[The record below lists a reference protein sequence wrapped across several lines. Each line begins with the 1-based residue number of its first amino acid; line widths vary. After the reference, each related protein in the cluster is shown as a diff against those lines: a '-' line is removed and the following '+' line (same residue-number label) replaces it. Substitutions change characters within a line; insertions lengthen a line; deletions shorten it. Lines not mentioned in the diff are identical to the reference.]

1 MCEGGSDIAVSNST
15 PCCFQMDRGMSSYS
29 AEALFCSRGIIR
41 AGSLGRS
48 KQSGGKAVIG
58 ELLTDEGLE
67 LGNCLISSVY

>member
-1 MCEGGSDIAVSNST
+1 
-15 PCCFQMDRGMSSYS
+15 MSSYS

-48 KQSGGKAVIG
+48 QQSGGKAVIG